1 MFGPPE
7 NVHLPDGPVCG
18 WTVWP
23 LCHAAGSGQGTFRAR
38 IQRLVEKR
46 SLGFVTCTVVA
57 FTLSDQAI
65 PVSHRHCLSHP
76 ISGS

>member
-1 MFGPPE
+1 VSMFGPPE

-46 SLGFVTCTVVA
+46 LQGFR
-57 FTLSDQAI
+57 DQDRDGRYA
-65 PVSHRHCLSHP
+65 L
-76 ISGS
+76 